1 MSEGDLRRP
10 PRLPMQA
17 LSERIS
23 ALTVGLPG
31 STVASLVPSDPLPA
45 PGGTGSDPEPPAY
58 AEIDTTTPGL
68 PIVAQ
73 VIAGLAVT
81 WTGLDTGSNPYPP
94 GVYAEVHVS
103 TTTGFTPSSS
113 TLKGSLSRPGT
124 FTVTG
129 LTAGTGYFVRLVIVD
144 EAGQTA
150 TSAQVGPV
158 TAGFVTATAIG
169 VGTITSDLVS
179 FDATAIGGIQQYVG
193 TATPPTTGAVG
204 STWVNTGN
212 GSYNVLELVSG
223 TKTWVQRQW
232 SGGGIAPDSISTVQ
246 LAAGAVTAE
255 NILAQAITTK
265 LVNGE
270 VIRTSTDDTGAR
282 VRLTAVDGIE
292 VYSSTER
299 VFHAKPDGTVTV
311 KGAITSGSTVTGATV
326 TGSTIKTANSG
337 KRVEISAS
345 GTNNGQIEF
354 YNSGGT
360 RKGYIEGDSSYVLIG
375 APDGLGIKGNIF
387 GGRKIGSELS
397 NPDAFIYWSGGAE
410 FGITD
415 AINTGLRVNLTGAVF
430 SYGIDENTT
439 TSAANVR
446 VGASA
451 QLLKSTSTVRVK
463 DDVAA
468 LSDGLTGV
476 PTDKVSADAPSV
488 DPYDVLTITP
498 TEFRSLSPADAD
510 ARMLGFIAEDV
521 AAKFPWAANWDDE
534 GLASAV
540 EDRPILAALLYVVR
554 EQQQTIADLTTR
566 IEALEA

>member
-58 AEIDTTTPGL
+58 AEIDPTTPGL

-270 VIRTSTDDTGAR
+270 VIRTTTDDTGAR
-282 VRLTAVDGIE
+282 VRLSSTEGIE
-292 VYSSTER
+292 VYSSSGR
-299 VFHAKPDGTVTV
+299 VFHASPTGTVT
-311 KGAITSGSTVTGATV
+311 ITGYQPAGSYLTSSDVGSSGSTVIDGGRIT
-326 TGSTIKTANSG
+326 
-337 KRVEISAS
+337 S
-345 GTNNGQIEF
+345 GTITGRTVQSSSGSNRIVLNNADTLDF
-354 YNSGGT
+354 YSSGFK
-360 RKGYIEGDSSYVLIG
+360 RGDIYGVTVSGIN
-375 APDGLGIKGNIF
+375 GLGITGALDVSSTIF
-387 GGRKIGSELS
+387 GANLSISGANVDLAGAAGNAGATTADAGFNGNRLRAKTSTQRVKYDIAEVDGTLTDVEPERRSDVVTIDPRDVLNIGV
-397 NPDAFIYWSGGAE
+397 AE
-410 FGITD
+410 FTWIED
-415 AINTGLRVNLTGAVF
+415 
-430 SYGIDENTT
+430 DE
-439 TSAANVR
+439 
-446 VGASA
+446 
-451 QLLKSTSTVRVK
+451 
-463 DDVAA
+463 
-468 LSDGLTGV
+468 
-476 PTDKVSADAPSV
+476 
-488 DPYDVLTITP
+488 P
-498 TEFRSLSPADAD
+498 TEWRSLGWIAD
-510 ARMLGFIAEDV
+510 DV
-521 AAKFPWAANWDDE
+521 AAKFPVAA
-534 GLASAV
+534 GLDANGQPFSV
-540 EDRPILAALLYVVR
+540 NDTPIVAALLAVVR
-554 EQQQTIADLTTR
+554 DQQAAITDLTAR
-566 IEALEA
+566 LEALEA

>member
-17 LSERIS
+17 LSERI
-23 ALTVGLPG
+23 AGLTVGLPG

-58 AEIDTTTPGL
+58 AEIDTTSPGL

-81 WTGLDTGSNPYPP
+81 WTGLDTGSNAYPP

-113 TLKGSLSRPGT
+113 TLKGTLSRPGT

-129 LTAGTGYFVRLVIVD
+129 LTAGTGYYVRLVIVD

-232 SGGGIAPDSISTVQ
+232 SGGGIAADSISTLQ
-246 LAAGAVTAE
+246 LAAGAVAAE
-255 NILAQAITTK
+255 NIQAQAITSK
-265 LVNGE
+265 LVSGE
-270 VIRTSTDDTGAR
+270 VIRTTTDDTGAR
-282 VRLTAVDGIE
+282 VRITSTDGIE
-292 VYSSTER
+292 VYSTTQR
-299 VFHAKPDGTVTV
+299 VFHAPPSGNVVITGSLRTGTSGARVEMGSAFGSLSSIAMYNSSAFAGSLITDLDGGVSLASASSIPTTIGNAVGGLKVNGPTNVASFTATGKITGQGALEITGSNVDLPGAAANAGATTADAGFSGNRLRAKTSTQRVKYDIAEVDGTLADVEPERRSDVVT
-311 KGAITSGSTVTGATV
+311 I
-326 TGSTIKTANSG
+326 NP
-337 KRVEISAS
+337 R
-345 GTNNGQIEF
+345 
-354 YNSGGT
+354 
-360 RKGYIEGDSSYVLIG
+360 DVLNIG
-375 APDGLGIKGNIF
+375 V
-387 GGRKIGSELS
+387 
-397 NPDAFIYWSGGAE
+397 AE
-410 FGITD
+410 FTWIED
-415 AINTGLRVNLTGAVF
+415 
-430 SYGIDENTT
+430 DE
-439 TSAANVR
+439 
-446 VGASA
+446 
-451 QLLKSTSTVRVK
+451 
-463 DDVAA
+463 
-468 LSDGLTGV
+468 
-476 PTDKVSADAPSV
+476 
-488 DPYDVLTITP
+488 P
-498 TEFRSLSPADAD
+498 TEWRSLGWIAD
-510 ARMLGFIAEDV
+510 DV
-521 AAKFPWAANWDDE
+521 AAKFPVAA
-534 GLASAV
+534 GLDANGQPFSV
-540 EDRPILAALLYVVR
+540 NDTPIVAALLAVVR
-554 EQQQTIADLTTR
+554 EQQAAITDLTAR
-566 IEALEA
+566 LEALEA

>member
-58 AEIDTTTPGL
+58 AEIDTTAPGL

-81 WTGLDTGSNPYPP
+81 WTGLDTASNPYPP

-113 TLKGSLSRPGT
+113 TLKGTLSRPGT

-129 LTAGTGYFVRLVIVD
+129 LTAGTGYYVRLVIVD

-179 FDATAIGGIQQYVG
+179 FDATAIGGIQQFVG
-193 TATPPTTGAVG
+193 TVAPTITNVGQSTQQPKDG
-204 STWVNTGN
+204 STWINTSD
-212 GSYNVLELVSG
+212 GSYHTLTSG
-223 TKTWVQRQW
+223 VWIKRQW
-232 SGGGIAPDSISTVQ
+232 SGGGIAPDSISTLQ

-270 VIRTSTDDTGAR
+270 VIRTTTDDTGAR
-282 VRLTAVDGIE
+282 VRLSSTDGIE

-311 KGAITSGSTVTGATV
+311 RGAVTSGGSVTGALLR
-326 TGSTIKTANSG
+326 TASSG
-337 KRVEISAS
+337 KRVEIQSS

-354 YNSGGT
+354 YNSSGA
-360 RKGYIEGDSSYVLIG
+360 RKGYIEGGSSYVEIG
-375 APDGLGIKGNIF
+375 APDGAIIRGDLY
-387 GGRKIGSELS
+387 GGRKVGTTG
-397 NPDAFIYWSGGAE
+397 NPDAALSWVGSVSLGLSP
-410 FGITD
+410 
-415 AINTGLRVNLTGAVF
+415 AINDALRISLAGAVF
-430 SYGIDENTT
+430 SYGIDEATT
-439 TSAANVR
+439 ASAANVR

-451 QLLKSTSTVRVK
+451 QLLKSTSTVRLK
-463 DDVAA
+463 DELVPLD
-468 LSDGLTGV
+468 DGLAGV
-476 PTDKVSADAPSV
+476 PDGKLADFPASV
-488 DPYDVLTITP
+488 DPFDVLTLTP
-498 TEFRSLSPADAD
+498 TEFKSLSPADAA
-510 ARMLGFIAEDV
+510 ARSLGFIAEDV
-521 AAKFPWAANWDDE
+521 AVKLPWAANWDDD
-534 GLASAV
+534 GLPSAV
-540 EDRPILAALLYVVR
+540 EDRPILAALLHVVKH
-554 EQQQTIADLTTR
+554 QQAAITDLTAR
-566 IEALEA
+566 LEALEA